1 MKQAGSRKQLILRV
15 VVTLALLGF
24 LGYQMDLGQFWSVL
38 FSANWSLVF
47 LAALL
52 HFATVFQSVGR
63 WGLILANFAIVT
75 PFGKLTQITLIGYFF
90 NLFLPSAVGGDFF
103 RSYYLAKREQRGMS
117 TTLTTTFLDRVAG
130 LSALLMIALPA
141 VLIYPIR
148 VQGFSLVPIFLGIWL
163 IFIACIVALFN
174 PWMHSKMRLLL
185 ERFHRPEIEQ
195 KMTLVAQ
202 GLDRLRR
209 NGKAIAGVIVLSIG
223 IQFFVILAMWV
234 AALSIGIDAPF
245 FIFLIFIPIVNLAV
259 AIPITIN
266 GVGLRE
272 SVYYLL
278 FAELGVPM
286 ETSVALSILNL
297 VIVAAT
303 SLPGG
308 VVYSFY
314 KKEID

>member
-1 MKQAGSRKQLILRV
+1 MKQGGDRKQLIVRAA
-15 VVTLALLGF
+15 VTLGLLGF
-24 LGYQMDLGQFWSVL
+24 LGYQMDLGQLWTVL
-38 FSANWSLVF
+38 FSANWLLVF
-47 LAALL
+47 VGALL
-52 HFATVFQSVGR
+52 HFATVFLSVAR
-63 WGLILANFAIVT
+63 WRLILANFAIGT
-75 PFGKLTQITLIGYFF
+75 PYWKLTQITLIGYFF
-90 NLFLPSAVGGDFF
+90 NLFLPSALGGDFF
-103 RSYYLAKREQRGMS
+103 RSYYLAKREKRGMS

-130 LSALLMIALPA
+130 LSALLLIALPA

-148 VQGFSLVPIFLGIWL
+148 VQGYSLVPIFATICL
-163 IFIACIVALFN
+163 IFVASIVALFN
-174 PWMHSKMRLLL
+174 PWMHSKMNLLL
-185 ERFHRPEIEQ
+185 ERLRRPEIEQ

-202 GLDRLRR
+202 GLERLRR
-209 NGKAIAGVIVLSIG
+209 NGKAISGVILLSVG

-245 FIFLIFIPIVNLAV
+245 SIFLIFIPVVNLAV

-308 VVYSFY
+308 VVYSLY